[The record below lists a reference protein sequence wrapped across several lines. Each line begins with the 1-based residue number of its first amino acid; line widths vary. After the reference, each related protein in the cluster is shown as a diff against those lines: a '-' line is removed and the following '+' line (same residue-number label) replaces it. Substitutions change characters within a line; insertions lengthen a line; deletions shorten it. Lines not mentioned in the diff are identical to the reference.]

1 MPYYRC
7 KMLDEDGATLFP
19 ADIVAETLD
28 AAIRHAARILNTS
41 NQGPSP
47 SRRVYAFEVWSER
60 GRLFP
65 EPLARTRSAE
75 LLKVF
80 GLSN

>member
-1 MPYYRC
+1 MSYYRC
-7 KMLDEDGATLFP
+7 NMLDEVGDTLFP

-28 AAIRHAARILNTS
+28 AAIRHAARILNIS

-47 SRRVYAFEVWSER
+47 SRRVYAFEVWSDS

-65 EPLARTRSAE
+65 EPLEPGGRWISDD
-75 LLKVF
+75 
-80 GLSN
+80 G